1 MLEQE
6 MKQMKTIKKWLLL
19 VLVGLT
25 VSIFSMFIQ
34 VGTDDSERDTIGIQ
48 KKWGFPVAY
57 RMTAPG
63 LAWPDYNGLRFG
75 ANTVVWTIG
84 LAVAIA
90 SVKRM
95 KKGSNQALHATSE
108 PTPGAASSSHDG

>member
-1 MLEQE
+1 
-6 MKQMKTIKKWLLL
+6 MKWMKTIGRWLLL
-19 VLVGLT
+19 AIVGLT
-25 VSIFSMFIQ
+25 VSVFSMFIQ

-48 KKWGFPVAY
+48 KKWGFPVPY

-63 LAWPDYNGLRFG
+63 LAWANYNALRFG

-84 LAVAIA
+84 LATAIA
-90 SVKRM
+90 VIKRM

-108 PTPGAASSSHDG
+108 PAPGAASSSHVGGRWA